1 MKCNRR
7 GGLRELTQLF
17 NVGKEVTLSQKTV
30 GRNIHSLGFHARRA
44 CKKPL
49 ISSKNRLKRLA
60 YHKRLKLWSV
70 NDWKDVIFSDE
81 SKFNLFHS
89 DGLVKVWRQAH
100 ERYHPDCTAN
110 TIKGFGGSLMFW
122 GCITFQKLGPL
133 IEVNSTLNSENY
145 ISNILDPFLT
155 FWRKFR
161 RKKKVFTVPYIKKS
175 RNLVWV
181 KKGEKIDMAPAITE
195 FKPYRK
201 CMGDIIQKGKGKLS
215 TKILGRITGED
226 NGRVEKIPNRNNS
239 QIIQRTTNKSKR
251 GQKNGRVRDE
261 ILRTN

>member
-1 MKCNRR
+1 MPRAGRPKLISLRASRRLKSIVKCNRR

-17 NVGKEVTLSQKTV
+17 NVSKEVTVSQKTV

-60 YHKRLKLWSV
+60 YHKRHKLWSV

-81 SKFNLFHS
+81 SKFNFFHS
-89 DGLVKVWRQAH
+89 DGRVKVWRQAH

-133 IEVNSTLNSENY
+133 IEVKSTLNSENY

-161 RKKKVFTVPYIKKS
+161 RKKKVFMQDNAPCHTSKRVETWFGLKKVRKLIWPPQS
-175 RNLVWV
+175 PDLNPIESVWEILFRRV
-181 KKGEKIDMAPAITE
+181 RENYQRRSLEELREKIMEEWKKFP
-195 FKPYRK
+195 KK
-201 CMGDIIQKGKGKLS
+201 
-215 TKILGRITGED
+215 
-226 NGRVEKIPNRNNS
+226 
-239 QIIQRTTNKSKR
+239 
-251 GQKNGRVRDE
+251 
-261 ILRTN
+261 